1 MILNFMSNKL
11 NLILMMCLGYIIL
24 GYITY
29 VNNTT
34 LAQQVFM
41 LVVMFI
47 IHLFGHLLGVSK
59 GIMMA
64 TIYKKQLNAFLKKL
78 DEYEQSGD
86 PIDFDEIDKI
96 IRDEEK

>member
-1 MILNFMSNKL
+1 
-11 NLILMMCLGYIIL
+11 MMCLGYIIL

-34 LAQQVFM
+34 LSQQVIM

-47 IHLFGHLLGVSK
+47 VHLFGHLLGVSK

-64 TIYKKQLNAFLKKL
+64 TIHRKQLNAFLKKL
-78 DEYEQSGD
+78 DEYEQNGD